1 MSTEQPGTTYQPPP
15 RPVPQATVSS
25 LNAGRIA
32 TYVGGI
38 GALAAALTPALAN
51 LDLTSTAGLA
61 AGVIALAGVV
71 IKWLDGWQKYEQD
84 VRDPSKYNEP
94 AP

>member
-1 MSTEQPGTTYQPPP
+1 MPTPTKTD
-15 RPVPQATVSS
+15 VPQAAVGK

-32 TYVGGI
+32 TYVGGV
-38 GALAAALTPALAN
+38 GALAAAVAPAVAN

-61 AGVIALAGVV
+61 AGVIALAAVV
-71 IKWLDGWQKYEQD
+71 TKWLDGWQKYEQD
-84 VRDPSKYNEP
+84 VRDPDKFNEP